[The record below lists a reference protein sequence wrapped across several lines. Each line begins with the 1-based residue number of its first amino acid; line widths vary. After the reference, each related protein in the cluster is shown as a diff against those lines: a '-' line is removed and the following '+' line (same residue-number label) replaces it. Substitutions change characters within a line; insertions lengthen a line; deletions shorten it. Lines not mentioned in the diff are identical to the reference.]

1 MAASP
6 PQAVELGAR
15 STGSPPLETDPA
27 DAPGIEHEPSGGT
40 LGAAPLEVQRDV
52 ARPPP
57 EAVRTRGD
65 QWLGRLVASAENEIV
80 VAQCDVI
87 RHIQLAAVVVPHQ
100 PGKARA
106 VRPSRRGGQPLALR
120 CRPPLRRGGPA

>member
-57 EAVRTRGD
+57 EAVRTLRD

-80 VAQCDVI
+80 IAQCDPV
-87 RHIQLAAVVVPHQ
+87 RHIPPAPVVIPH
-100 PGKARA
+100 PPPKAPA
-106 VRPSRRGGQPLALR
+106 RP
-120 CRPPLRRGGPA
+120 

>member
-65 QWLGRLVASAENEIV
+65 QWLGRLVPGGENELI

-87 RHIQLAAVVVPHQ
+87 RHIELAAVKVPHQ

-106 VRPSRRGGQPLALR
+106 ARPSGLGGRQIARR
-120 CRPPLRRGGPA
+120 